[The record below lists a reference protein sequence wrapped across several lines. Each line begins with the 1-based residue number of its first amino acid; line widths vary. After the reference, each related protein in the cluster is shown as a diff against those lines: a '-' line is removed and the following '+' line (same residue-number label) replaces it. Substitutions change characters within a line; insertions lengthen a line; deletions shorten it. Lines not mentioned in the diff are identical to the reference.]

1 VPPPKRTSLRKL
13 RDAEG
18 GIIDEA
24 LVLVFSAGQSFTG
37 EDVVEFQIHGS
48 PAVISS
54 VLTCLGLMPGLR
66 HAEAGEFSRR
76 ALENDRLDL
85 AQLEGLGD
93 LIEAETEAQ
102 RAQAMRIMSG
112 ALGDRV
118 QAWRTLLVRAM
129 ALVEATIDFADEDV
143 PVDVAPEVQD
153 LLGRLLVEFERE
165 LEGVKAAQSIK
176 DGFRVAI
183 VGPPNVGKSTL
194 LNHLAQREVAITSEF
209 AGTTRDVIE
218 VQLDIRG
225 MPVIFLDTAGIRE
238 TSDEVEQIGIGRA
251 RSAADEADMRIYL
264 IEDELSFVPQ
274 DVDSDL
280 VFRAKDDDGRVAGIS
295 GKTGFG
301 VSRLI
306 EHVAEVFEERAS
318 AVGVAIK
325 DRHRVALSSAAF
337 AIRRALVSIES
348 GMEDPELVAEELRA
362 AVFSVESLVGHV
374 DIEHILGEIFAKFC
388 IGK

>member
-1 VPPPKRTSLRKL
+1 
-13 RDAEG
+13 
-18 GIIDEA
+18 
-24 LVLVFSAGQSFTG
+24 
-37 EDVVEFQIHGS
+37 
-48 PAVISS
+48 
-54 VLTCLGLMPGLR
+54 
-66 HAEAGEFSRR
+66 
-76 ALENDRLDL
+76 
-85 AQLEGLGD
+85 
-93 LIEAETEAQ
+93 
-102 RAQAMRIMSG
+102 
-112 ALGDRV
+112 
-118 QAWRTLLVRAM
+118 
-129 ALVEATIDFADEDV
+129 
-143 PVDVAPEVQD
+143 
-153 LLGRLLVEFERE
+153 LLGEFERE